1 VPGNYTV
8 TFRREGLSTQA
19 LAIDLPIGL
28 GANRTDVDV
37 RLTPS
42 VGTVS
47 GIVEVNGSGPVG
59 GVTVLLAST
68 NLERRTISAHDPL
81 GEYQFDAIPP
91 GSYTMTF
98 SKVGLESQTML
109 VEVAAGGSVE
119 VETLKL
125 ERQTRVFGIFERN
138 DIPVG
143 GVIVEVVL
151 ADDLSAVAAVTQS
164 NRLGEFE
171 IFGLVPNI
179 RYRLIYI
186 FAGSDQGSILLQLSV
201 AQELDLEIIELL

>member
-1 VPGNYTV
+1 
-8 TFRREGLSTQA
+8 
-19 LAIDLPIGL
+19 
-28 GANRTDVDV
+28 
-37 RLTPS
+37 

-47 GIVEVNGSGPVG
+47 GIVEVNGGGPVG

-68 NLERRTISAHDPL
+68 NLERRTISAHDPA

-109 VEVAAGGSVE
+109 IEVAAGGSVE

-125 ERQTRVFGIFERN
+125 ERQTRVFGKFERN
-138 DIPVG
+138 DIAVG

-171 IFGLVPNI
+171 VFGLIPNI

-201 AQELDLEIIELL
+201 AEELDLEIIELLP